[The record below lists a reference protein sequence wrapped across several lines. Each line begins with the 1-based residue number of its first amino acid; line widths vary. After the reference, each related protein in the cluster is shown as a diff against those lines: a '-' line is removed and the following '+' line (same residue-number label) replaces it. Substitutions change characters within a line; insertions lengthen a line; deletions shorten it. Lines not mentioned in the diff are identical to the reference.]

1 MKTGTGKASS
11 VLLRI
16 FAVAFGTFA
25 CWAAALTVVQCLQ
38 NKLYL
43 PLALA
48 PLAIALL
55 SILWKTGRQ
64 LYRQIP
70 DALLT
75 ELFAILCVLSLFGML
90 YVSHRLRQKFGVE
103 VWDYSRLEIDAF
115 TKAGGGEIKRS
126 YYLRYPNNQLLLL
139 ILTALSKFVLWMDP
153 KATREAF
160 QQCAIA
166 LNCSAILT
174 SVILTYCVLKKT
186 RGAHFAFLAGIS
198 LLFYLPLWLYSPI
211 YYTDTMGLPL
221 IVLPVLL
228 YTYLAD
234 GKTVRNI
241 VLFCLMGIATAVG
254 MKIKVSLVLVFA
266 AIGVAVMLFER
277 LKRKWLF
284 VLIGTAAL
292 VLSSFLIQTGID
304 KTMHFTK
311 DAYDEYRFPYSHWVM
326 MSLGESGG
334 YEADLVKYTASFETI
349 AEREAGI
356 AKKTKEL
363 LNERGF
369 AGTVKHLF
377 VTKMQ
382 HAWADGTLNATYY
395 IGRAPAENG
404 FFQAHFWERGA
415 AFGPT
420 KIYLTARHLTL
431 LIFVTLSAV
440 GLFFRPQGG
449 ALTVMKLSVFALM
462 LFLMFWE
469 SSARYLIHIAP
480 FLLVCAADGMSVLGR
495 FLPERKKSV
504 KSPENLAKND

>member
-25 CWAAALTVVQCLQ
+25 CWAAALAVVQCLQ

-64 LYRQIP
+64 LYRRIP

-115 TKAGGGEIKRS
+115 AKAGGGEIKRS

-153 KATREAF
+153 KATGEAF

-241 VLFCLMGIATAVG
+241 VLFCLMGIAAAVG

-356 AKKTKEL
+356 AEKTKEL

-369 AGTVKHLF
+369 AGTVKHLH
-377 VTKMQ
+377 TS
-382 HAWADGTLNATYY
+382 
-395 IGRAPAENG
+395 
-404 FFQAHFWERGA
+404 
-415 AFGPT
+415 
-420 KIYLTARHLTL
+420 
-431 LIFVTLSAV
+431 IF
-440 GLFFRPQGG
+440 R
-449 ALTVMKLSVFALM
+449 
-462 LFLMFWE
+462 
-469 SSARYLIHIAP
+469 
-480 FLLVCAADGMSVLGR
+480 
-495 FLPERKKSV
+495 
-504 KSPENLAKND
+504 